1 VLVAALDLSL
11 VVSNGLFS
19 GPCAFLCFHIWLLFH
34 MFIRATSG
42 CLQLGGEYWESST
55 CQLEFDIFSRIREGC
70 LSKRW
75 SHDARAVARAFL
87 CCKVVASWFL

>member
-42 CLQLGGEYWESST
+42 CLQLGGERRRKIEQEKEPGEYWESST
-55 CQLEFDIFSRIREGC
+55 CQLEFDIFSRICEGC
-70 LSKRW
+70 LSKR
-75 SHDARAVARAFL
+75 
-87 CCKVVASWFL
+87 